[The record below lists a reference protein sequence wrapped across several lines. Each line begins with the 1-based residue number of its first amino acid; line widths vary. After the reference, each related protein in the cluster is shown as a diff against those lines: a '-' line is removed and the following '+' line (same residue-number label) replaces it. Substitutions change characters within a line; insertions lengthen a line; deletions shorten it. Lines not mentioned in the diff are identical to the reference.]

1 MNFGEYFRKLR
12 TEHNMT
18 QREISIRLGV
28 TRQAISHWE
37 NNKNLPDLE
46 MLIQIADTFDLSL
59 EQLLANGNV
68 TNFNTSDNLTDIT
81 DALISDSNIS
91 LPGYTVDSVTGQDPL
106 SCHSSADITP
116 DFPTAHHHHRHYTHK
131 EIRRL
136 KLNLLTFCIGAIL
149 LFFGVG
155 YVGVDNGMERHIK
168 IVTII
173 CKSYILVP
181 LGFLFIFVSI
191 IAFILF
197 ELKHLAHNI
206 HRRTALKKADTAD
219 YNFNQQ
225 TASVKAATQMT
236 NSTENADDIPSDT
249 SGISDISD
257 LPSRNQTGNPY
268 TKENPLS
275 SVDFSGN

>member
-81 DALISDSNIS
+81 DALISDNKIS

-106 SCHSSADITP
+106 SGHSSADITP
-116 DFPTAHHHHRHYTHK
+116 DFPTLHHHHIHYTHK

-197 ELKHLAHNI
+197 ELKHLPHNI

-257 LPSRNQTGNPY
+257 LPSRNQT
-268 TKENPLS
+268 
-275 SVDFSGN
+275 

>member
-18 QREISIRLGV
+18 QREIAIRLGV

-46 MLIQIADTFDLSL
+46 MLIQIADTFDMSF

-68 TNFNTSDNLTDIT
+68 TNFNTSDNITDIT
-81 DALISDSNIS
+81 DALILDNKIS
-91 LPGYTVDSVTGQDPL
+91 RSGYKADSVTGQDLL
-106 SCHSSADITP
+106 SGHSSADITP
-116 DFPTAHHHHRHYTHK
+116 DFPTAHPHHRHYTHK
-131 EIRRL
+131 EIQRL

-155 YVGVDNGMERHIK
+155 YVGVDNGMERRIK

-191 IAFILF
+191 VAFILF
-197 ELKHLAHNI
+197 ELKHLAHNL
-206 HRRTALKKADTAD
+206 HRRAALKKADTAD
-219 YNFNQQ
+219 YNSNHQEGSDEI
-225 TASVKAATQMT
+225 ASQVTGSM
-236 NSTENADDIPSDT
+236 ENADDT
-249 SGISDISD
+249 ASGISD
-257 LPSRNQTGNPY
+257 LPSENQTGNPY
-268 TKENPLS
+268 TKENHHS

>member
-1 MNFGEYFRKLR
+1 MNFGEYFKLLR

-18 QREISIRLGV
+18 QRDIAARLGV

-46 MLIQIADTFDLSL
+46 MLVQIADTFDLSL
-59 EQLLANGNV
+59 DQLLVNSNV
-68 TNFNTSDNLTDIT
+68 TNFNDCPFP
-81 DALISDSNIS
+81 SDSS
-91 LPGYTVDSVTGQDPL
+91 FPYPGDTT
-106 SCHSSADITP
+106 TP
-116 DFPTAHHHHRHYTHK
+116 DINTKQSGINTPSMTQTHHHHRHYTHK
-131 EIRRL
+131 EIQRL

-155 YVGVDNGMERHIK
+155 YVGVDNGMERRIK

-181 LGFLFIFVSI
+181 LGFLFILLSI

-206 HRRTALKKADTAD
+206 HRRAALKKTDNMDSNHNPPAVSDAVIT
-219 YNFNQQ
+219 Q
-225 TASVKAATQMT
+225 TTDAS
-236 NSTENADDIPSDT
+236 ENREHTPSDLSDHP
-249 SGISDISD
+249 SGG
-257 LPSRNQTGNPY
+257 PA
-268 TKENPLS
+268 ENS
-275 SVDFSGN
+275 

>member
-18 QREISIRLGV
+18 QREIAIRLGV

-46 MLIQIADTFDLSL
+46 MLIQIADTFDMSL

-68 TNFNTSDNLTDIT
+68 TNFNTSDNITDIT
-81 DALISDSNIS
+81 DALLLDKKISRS
-91 LPGYTVDSVTGQDPL
+91 GYTTESVTDQNLLSDP
-106 SCHSSADITP
+106 SSTDITP
-116 DFPTAHHHHRHYTHK
+116 DFPTAHPQHRHYTHK
-131 EIRRL
+131 EIQRL

-155 YVGVDNGMERHIK
+155 YVGVDNGMERRIK

-191 IAFILF
+191 VAFILF
-197 ELKHLAHNI
+197 ELKHLAHNL
-206 HRRTALKKADTAD
+206 HRRAALKKADTAD
-219 YNFNQQ
+219 HNFNYQ
-225 TASVKAATQMT
+225 TDADEIISQLAD
-236 NSTENADDIPSDT
+236 STENTDDT
-249 SGISDISD
+249 TSDISD
-257 LPSRNQTGNPY
+257 LPSENQTKNPY
-268 TKENPLS
+268 TKETHHS
-275 SVDFSGN
+275 SVDLSGN